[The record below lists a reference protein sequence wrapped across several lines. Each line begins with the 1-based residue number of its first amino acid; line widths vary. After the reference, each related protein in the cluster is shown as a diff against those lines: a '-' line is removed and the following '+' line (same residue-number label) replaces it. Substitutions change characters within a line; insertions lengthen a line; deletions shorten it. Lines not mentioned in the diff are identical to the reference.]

1 MARMQSPVLKCAAFA
16 AVVGLALALPGSA
29 LRDHAQ
35 HTALQVS
42 YADRMPKTIGDYA
55 LTRTWYEQMDG
66 TTMVQAGAYSLPGA
80 DEIILAIWVS
90 PTDNY
95 HNGNDCLIVRGLQPT
110 SLSNYPFIM
119 AQGKT
124 VDFRTGF
131 YNDGITDS
139 IVANAVCALS
149 SCVQFTPGI
158 LGSRLDF
165 GYMAFERQK
174 VHPVSFMVRIDRL
187 ASEAPESN
195 VHALLTTELQRF
207 LAGLDASQLS
217 QSFQ

>member
-1 MARMQSPVLKCAAFA
+1 
-16 AVVGLALALPGSA
+16 
-29 LRDHAQ
+29 
-35 HTALQVS
+35 
-42 YADRMPKTIGDYA
+42 
-55 LTRTWYEQMDG
+55 
-66 TTMVQAGAYSLPGA
+66 MVQAGAYSLPGA

-90 PTDNY
+90 PSGNL

-110 SLSNYPFIM
+110 ALSSYPFTM

-131 YNDGITDS
+131 YNDGITDR
-139 IVANAVCALS
+139 IVANAVCGLS
-149 SCVQFTPGI
+149 SCMQFTPGI
-158 LGSRLDF
+158 LGSRF
-165 GYMAFERQK
+165 EFEYMAFERQK
-174 VHPVSFMVRIDRL
+174 AHPVSFWVRIDRL